1 MVQVLMPTNMKI
13 KVGDFYWLSCDK
25 AIEIKR
31 IGSDA
36 ILVKVGEFTPTE
48 NKIITWKKGL
58 YKLDIELLDS
68 RDIYCSSLE
77 RLEEYIMNAFVL

>member
-1 MVQVLMPTNMKI
+1 MKLHV
-13 KVGDFYWLSCDK
+13 KVGNFYWLSCDK

>member
-1 MVQVLMPTNMKI
+1 MPTNNMKKL

-25 AIEIKR
+25 AIEIMR

-48 NKIITWKKGL
+48 NKIISWKKKL
-58 YKLDIELLDS
+58 YKLDTELLDEK
-68 RDIYCSSLE
+68 DIYCSSLE
-77 RLEEYIMNAFVL
+77 RLEDYVMNAYVL